1 MQTKI
6 VHLQDYL
13 AKDQSAHQLKQLIRS
28 DQKSRVLVQGLS
40 GSRDSFLIFSSFL
53 QTKKDFLIIAHDKED
68 AAYLM
73 NDLEQLAKNTEL
85 SFFPDS
91 FKRSL
96 HFEDLDSFQVQQRK
110 LF

>member
-40 GSRDSFLIFSSFL
+40 GSRDSFFIFSSFL
-53 QTKKDFLIIAHDKED
+53 QIQKDFLVIATDKED
-68 AAYLM
+68 AAYLL
-73 NDLEQLAKNTEL
+73 NDLEL
-85 SFFPDS
+85 FP
-91 FKRSL
+91 
-96 HFEDLDSFQVQQRK
+96 
-110 LF
+110 